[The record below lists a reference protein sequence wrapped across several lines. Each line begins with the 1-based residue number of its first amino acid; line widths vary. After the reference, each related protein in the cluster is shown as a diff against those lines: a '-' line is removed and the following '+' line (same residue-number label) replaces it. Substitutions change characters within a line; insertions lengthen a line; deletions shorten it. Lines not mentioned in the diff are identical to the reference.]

1 VLAES
6 GRTTPPRRPTVP
18 GASRR
23 RLLIAVAL
31 ITSGLVAVRVLI
43 DSRDELIAAADD
55 LTRLRPAWLLAAVA
69 AEVISYISYAWA
81 QRSLLRGG
89 GGVEVSVAPMT
100 AMAVS
105 GQAAANC
112 LPGGVAIS
120 AGVTY
125 RLLSRR
131 GVDAGLCGWMLT
143 VTTML
148 YASALAVLAL
158 IGAQIAGSS
167 SDAVPDLRLPSAAL
181 LMVMVLAGGG
191 LYLVRHRRLAMS
203 ALSWLA
209 HHVDG
214 AVARRRGDPD
224 DGCGAAARFVD
235 HVSSIRAGS
244 RVLAA
249 AALLLVVCWA
259 ADGMCLALSFFALG
273 DSPPWTGLLLAYCAA
288 QLAAMIPFTPG
299 GLGVVE
305 GSLTVALVAFGGAAQ
320 AALSA
325 VLLYRLISFW
335 GLLPG
340 GAACY
345 VGLRITDRRRAT
357 LRQPQTQAA
366 AV

>member
-1 VLAES
+1 MK
-6 GRTTPPRRPTVP
+6 

-23 RLLIAVAL
+23 RLLVAVVLIAS
-31 ITSGLVAVRVLI
+31 TLVAVRVLI

-55 LTRLRPAWLLAAVA
+55 LTRVRPGWLLAAVV
-69 AEVISYISYAWA
+69 AEVASYASYAWA

-89 GGVEVSVAPMT
+89 GGLEVSVVPMT

-112 LPGGVAIS
+112 LPGGVAVS

-143 VTTML
+143 VTTVL

-158 IGAQIAGSS
+158 IGAQVAGPA
-167 SDAVPDLRLPSAAL
+167 SDSVPDLRLPSAAL
-181 LMVMVLAGGG
+181 LAVTVAAGGA
-191 LYLVRHRRLAMS
+191 LYLVRHRRLAMT
-203 ALSWLA
+203 ALAWA
-209 HHVDG
+209 ARHIDT
-214 AVARRRGDPD
+214 AVARRRGAAHLSA
-224 DGCGAAARFVD
+224 GAAARFVD
-235 HVSSIRAGS
+235 HISSIRAGT
-244 RVLAA
+244 RVLVAA
-249 AALLLVVCWA
+249 ASLLLGCWV
-259 ADGMCLALSFFALG
+259 ADGLCLALSFYALG
-273 DSPPWTGLLLAYCAA
+273 ASPPWTGLLLAYCAA

-345 VGLRITDRRRAT
+345 AALRVVERRRAP
-357 LRQPQTQAA
+357 LAQREPHM
-366 AV
+366 AVL